1 MLAATL
7 DQAIYIYE
15 TQPLKQ
21 VLDSPVQDSFERA
34 PLQDQDREDRE
45 DG

>member
-7 DQAIYIYE
+7 DQAIYIFE

-21 VLDSPVQDSFERA
+21 IQEEGDRTGRA
-34 PLQDQDREDRE
+34 PLQDSVDDEDD